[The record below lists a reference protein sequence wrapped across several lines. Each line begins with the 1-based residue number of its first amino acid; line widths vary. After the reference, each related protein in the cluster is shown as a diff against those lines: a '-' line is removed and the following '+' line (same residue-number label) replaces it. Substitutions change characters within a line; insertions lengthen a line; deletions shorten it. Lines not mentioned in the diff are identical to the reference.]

1 MSSDEKNL
9 ISKVSK
15 PFYHLPVDGQ
25 LQIICDS
32 GILVACNC
40 FDQKTFNFVYHLL
53 R

>member
-9 ISKVSK
+9 TSKVSK
-15 PFYHLPVDGQ
+15 PFYHLPVGGQ

-32 GILVACNC
+32 GILVVWNC
-40 FDQKTFNFVYHLL
+40 FDQETFDFVYHLL